1 MHEKI
6 GRGIAQEQYQGIP
19 KVKVR
24 SNERYGAGTKFSE
37 SGIVADKDKSA
48 AVFAHWTLTRGMH
61 ETIVHAHIIYLT
73 VQRQHLEVSKIKFTS
88 RQMSST
94 YNTSRSA
101 RQRRRP
107 LAIAG

>member
-6 GRGIAQEQYQGIP
+6 GRGIAQEQYQGTP

-24 SNERYGAGTKFSE
+24 FNERYSAGTKFSE

-61 ETIVHAHIIYLT
+61 ETIVQAHIIYLT
-73 VQRQHLEVSKIKFTS
+73 AHRQHHEVSKI
-88 RQMSST
+88 
-94 YNTSRSA
+94 
-101 RQRRRP
+101 
-107 LAIAG
+107 